1 MNAPAWQRIHDHL
14 LAGIRSGLWREGDR
28 LPSEAELCAQFGV
41 ARMTVSRA
49 LRELASAQIVSRVQ
63 GAGSFVAPSRHQ
75 TTLVEIRNIA
85 DEIAARRHRHSAQV
99 LLLESVAANAPMAA
113 LMEIAAGTPL
123 FHSRIVHR
131 QDGIPLQLEE
141 RWVNASLAPDYL
153 QQDFTRRTPNAYL
166 TAVAPLERAA
176 YSIEAR
182 QPDRETRRLL
192 AMDDHDPCL
201 LLLRRTWS
209 RGQVVSAAQL
219 WHPGSRH
226 QFTGAC

>member
-1 MNAPAWQRIHDHL
+1 MNAPAWQKIHDHL
-14 LAGIRSGLWREGDR
+14 RDGIQSGLWREGDR

-49 LRELASAQIVSRVQ
+49 LRELASRQLVQRVQ

-85 DEIAARRHRHSAQV
+85 DDIGARGRRHSAQV
-99 LLLESVAANAPMAA
+99 LLLESVSADAPMAA
-113 LMEIAAGTPL
+113 LMEVAPGAPL

-131 QDGIPLQLEE
+131 EDDVPLQLEE
-141 RWVNASLAPDYL
+141 RWVNAALAPDYL
-153 QQDFTRRTPNAYL
+153 QQDFTQRTPNAYL

-182 QPDRETRRLL
+182 QPDRKTQRLL
-192 AMDDHDPCL
+192 AMAEHEPCL
-201 LLLRRTWS
+201 LLQRRTWS
-209 RGQVVSAAQL
+209 RGQVVTAAQL

-226 QFTGAC
+226 QFTGEF